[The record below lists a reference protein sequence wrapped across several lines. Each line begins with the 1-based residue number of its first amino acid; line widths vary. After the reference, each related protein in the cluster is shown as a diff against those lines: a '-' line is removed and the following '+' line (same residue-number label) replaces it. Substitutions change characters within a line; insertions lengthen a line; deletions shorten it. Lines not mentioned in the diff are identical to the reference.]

1 MARTPSRKVK
11 RNARQAMR
19 RASRRDYQAD
29 RDSGAINDY
38 RPDPVLPTGLGG
50 LINP

>member
-11 RNARQAMR
+11 RNARKAMR
-19 RASRRDYQAD
+19 KTTRPYQAD

>member
-1 MARTPSRKVK
+1 MATHSSRKVRRSAK
-11 RNARQAMR
+11 RAMKR
-19 RASRRDYQAD
+19 VSRNFQAD